1 MPKPGGRMLADR
13 PAAKRRTG
21 PIVKLELGKAY
32 TARKGSPLRIQ
43 WGTDAIYMV
52 TKLPLGSVTTVSIVQ
67 VLGPCGVVLCYAAD
81 LRPCSPPKFED
92 EDEDEE
98 PE

>member
-1 MPKPGGRMLADR
+1 MPKPGVRMTTDR
-13 PAAKRRTG
+13 QVAKARRG
-21 PIVKLELGKAY
+21 PIIPLELGKAY

-81 LRPCSPPKFED
+81 LRPCE
-92 EDEDEE
+92 EVRLEDEE
-98 PE
+98 

>member
-1 MPKPGGRMLADR
+1 MPKPGVRMTTDR
-13 PAAKRRTG
+13 QVAKARRG
-21 PIVKLELGKAY
+21 PIVRLELGKAY
-32 TARKGSPLRIQ
+32 TARKGCPLRIQ

-52 TKLPLGSVTTVSIVQ
+52 TKLPLGPVTTVSIVQ
-67 VLGPCGVVLCYAAD
+67 VLGPCGVVLCCAAD

-92 EDEDEE
+92 EE